1 MLHPNF
7 VYLLDNTPPDY
18 PICLDEKEALK
29 YLEVIDSEEF
39 GYNNINA
46 YDIIDYEKLIYIET
60 MFPENE
66 KIQTLLNEI
75 KASIA
80 YGYRIKNQYKNRIID
95 IPIYNDWK
103 VEEERNEEGYCG
115 IPRKNK
121 KRTQV

>member
-60 MFPENE
+60 MFPKHE
-66 KIQTLLNEI
+66 KIQALLNEI

-80 YGYRIKNQYKNRIID
+80 YGYKLKNQYKNRVID

-103 VEEERNEEGYCG
+103 VEEERNEEGYGG

-121 KRTQV
+121 KRT